1 MGWFRSRVAIEGMLG
16 TVGLAIAGRQL
27 VVAVVRLER
36 LVAAQSGFVV
46 LQQLA
51 LGLWQRCG

>member
-1 MGWFRSRVAIEGMLG
+1 MLG
-16 TVGLAIAGRQL
+16 IAGLAIAGRQL

-36 LVAAQSGFVV
+36 LVVARSGFVV
-46 LQQLA
+46 LRLLA